1 MPTNLTT
8 NNLSVDGMIGTR
20 TWDGMMVVDDE
31 SPELSISV
39 MKRFYGGKV
48 RLEFFTHI
56 E

>member
-1 MPTNLTT
+1 
-8 NNLSVDGMIGTR
+8 MIGTR